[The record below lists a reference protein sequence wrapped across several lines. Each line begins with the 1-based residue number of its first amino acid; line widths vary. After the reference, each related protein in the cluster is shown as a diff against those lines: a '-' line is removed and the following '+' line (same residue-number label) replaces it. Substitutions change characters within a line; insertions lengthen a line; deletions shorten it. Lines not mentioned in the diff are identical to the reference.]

1 MQITF
6 SFLGKFCIILCKW
19 TIHLGPP
26 EGAFVFKNLG
36 SGSLILD
43 DKFYCTLFTP
53 HEELET
59 LWGKKR
65 KKVVT
70 MSLFLHIM
78 NAYIFL
84 PSVTIN
90 FEMQS
95 SKMGIFS
102 SQNRACSELLKF
114 NVKLL
119 RILSLQ
125 VDVHMLAEGKKKR
138 KITKPYSCL
147 TKIIEISLMF

>member
-1 MQITF
+1 MR
-6 SFLGKFCIILCKW
+6 SLKLC
-19 TIHLGPP
+19 G
-26 EGAFVFKNLG
+26 E
-36 SGSLILD
+36 
-43 DKFYCTLFTP
+43 
-53 HEELET
+53 
-59 LWGKKR
+59 KKR

-119 RILSLQ
+119 RILSVQ
-125 VDVHMLAEGKKKR
+125 VDVHMLAEGKKR